1 MTAAEAWQQALADVL
16 KGRPP
21 TTIADIVDVTPSAV
35 CAWLRG
41 ESVPTAARWRALVL
55 QAGLGDRWSELS
67 AARDA
72 VERKPTGR
80 PRMADDVYAAGVVA
94 RRKRKIQTQGA
105 VSPDEV

>member
-1 MTAAEAWQQALADVL
+1 MTAAEAWEKALDDVL
-16 KGRPP
+16 KGRAPKVVAP
-21 TTIADIVDVTPSAV
+21 IVRCTPAAV
-35 CAWLRG
+35 RAWLRG